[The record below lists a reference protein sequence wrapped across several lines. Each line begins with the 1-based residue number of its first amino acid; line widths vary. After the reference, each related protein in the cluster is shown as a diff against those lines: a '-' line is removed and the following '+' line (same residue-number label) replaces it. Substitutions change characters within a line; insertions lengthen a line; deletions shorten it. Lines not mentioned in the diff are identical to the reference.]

1 MKCKLLTVVA
11 VLAALALPA
20 QAASII
26 DEWASVKA
34 PAAPPLKEVK
44 VDPKTTALLVMD
56 LIKQGC
62 SEQRR
67 PRCVASVPAV
77 AKFQALARE
86 KGMMVVNT
94 IIPIAKVEDV
104 LPAVA
109 PKAGEPLISSWV
121 DKFMIADKDTGL
133 QKILKDKGVTTVIPV
148 GVASYGA
155 VLYTGSAAALRG
167 FNVVVPVDGMSSED
181 LFFDQASAW
190 LLAKGTGGIGP
201 KVTLT
206 TFDMIKF

>member
-1 MKCKLLTVVA
+1 MKCKLLTAAA
-11 VLAALALPA
+11 VLTALALPA
-20 QAASII
+20 QAANII
-26 DEWASVKA
+26 NEWASVKA
-34 PAAPPLKEVK
+34 PAPPPLKEVT

-62 SEQRR
+62 NEQRR

-77 AKFQALARE
+77 AKFLALARE
-86 KGMMVVNT
+86 KEMMVVHT
-94 IIPIAKVEDV
+94 SLPIAKVEDV

-109 PKAGEPLISSWV
+109 PKPGEPVISAWV
-121 DKFMIADKDTGL
+121 DKFIIADKDTGL
-133 QKILKDKGVTTVIPV
+133 QKMLKDKGITTVIPV

-181 LFFDQASAW
+181 LYFDQASAW

-206 TFDMIKF
+206 AFDMIKF

>member
-1 MKCKLLTVVA
+1 MKCKLLTA
-11 VLAALALPA
+11 AAILAALAVPA
-20 QAASII
+20 QAANII
-26 DEWASVKA
+26 NEWASVKA
-34 PAAPPLKEVK
+34 PAPPPLKVVT

-62 SEQRR
+62 NEQRR
-67 PRCVASVPAV
+67 PRCVASVPAI
-77 AKFQALARE
+77 AKFLALARE
-86 KGMMVVNT
+86 KELMVVDT
-94 IIPIAKVEDV
+94 ILPIAKVEDV

-109 PKAGEPLISSWV
+109 PKPGEPVISAWV

-133 QKILKDKGVTTVIPV
+133 EKMLKDKGITTVIPV

-167 FNVVVPVDGMSSED
+167 FKVVVPVDGMSSEG
-181 LFFDQASAW
+181 LYFDQASAW
-190 LLAKGTGGIGP
+190 LLANGTGGIGP